1 MKNFFNL
8 AFVLI
13 SAIFSL
19 MLTIGCSNS
28 ESPKATEYELIE
40 VEDPNHEELEES
52 LKNLPEEKREELK
65 LRRNINL
72 ILIKY
77 VKLEGRRYR
86 LDISEEEAGKLGISP
101 EWLEIAKNEIED
113 AKKNIAKMDA
123 DGQVLE
129 LPDPQELFKNK

>member
-1 MKNFFNL
+1 MKNFINL

-13 SAIFSL
+13 SAIFSF

-40 VEDPNHEELEES
+40 VEDPNQEEFEES

-113 AKKNIAKMDA
+113 ANKNIAKMDA

>member
-28 ESPKATEYELIE
+28 EPPKATEYELIE
-40 VEDPNHEELEES
+40 VEDPNQEELEES

-113 AKKNIAKMDA
+113 ANKNIAKMDA

>member
-13 SAIFSL
+13 SAIFSF

-28 ESPKATEYELIE
+28 ESLKATEYELIE
-40 VEDPNHEELEES
+40 VEDPNQEEFEES

-113 AKKNIAKMDA
+113 ANKNIAKMDA

>member
-101 EWLEIAKNEIED
+101 EWLEIAKM
-113 AKKNIAKMDA
+113 K
-123 DGQVLE
+123 
-129 LPDPQELFKNK
+129 

>member
-40 VEDPNHEELEES
+40 VEDPNQEELEES

-113 AKKNIAKMDA
+113 ANKNIAKMDA
-123 DGQVLE
+123 DGHGT
-129 LPDPQELFKNK
+129 

>member
-13 SAIFSL
+13 SAIFSF

-28 ESPKATEYELIE
+28 ESTKATEYELIE
-40 VEDPNHEELEES
+40 VEDPNQEEFEES

-113 AKKNIAKMDA
+113 ANKNIAKMDA